1 MTILEPLLYLFFS
14 LLILHLV
21 HIPFIIGVDK
31 IITYYNNKNLLD

>member
-1 MTILEPLLYLFFS
+1 MTILEPISCLFIL

-21 HIPFIIGVDK
+21 HMPFIIGVDK

>member
-1 MTILEPLLYLFFS
+1 MTSFETLSYVFGLL
-14 LLILHLV
+14 LLLHLV

>member
-1 MTILEPLLYLFFS
+1 MTSFEALTYAFGL
-14 LLILHLV
+14 LLILNLV

>member
-1 MTILEPLLYLFFS
+1 MNGVETLSYLFFS